1 MPGIDAPQ
9 SCRAVHDLAAVGA
22 TIIHAARAR
31 EQARRALELP
41 IGSERH
47 PERIECGAV
56 ADLDHQTY
64 LSLPPRSAEHTS
76 ELQSLMRSSSDVF
89 CLKKKTKTRSN
100 YYSLTRN

>member
-1 MPGIDAPQ
+1 MRISDWSSDVCSSDLIGDFRPAMPGIDAPQ

-41 IGSERH
+41 IGRERH

-64 LSLPPRSAEHTS
+64 LSLPPNWP
-76 ELQSLMRSSSDVF
+76 VW
-89 CLKKKTKTRSN
+89 TR
-100 YYSLTRN
+100 

>member
-1 MPGIDAPQ
+1 MCFILMIRRPPRSTRTDTLCPYTTLFRSPQ

-41 IGSERH
+41 IGRERH

-64 LSLPPRSAEHTS
+64 LSLPPNWP
-76 ELQSLMRSSSDVF
+76 VW
-89 CLKKKTKTRSN
+89 TR
-100 YYSLTRN
+100 